1 MALSEDRLQELAR
14 RLAKAMDQADGAKS
28 PPPILQVVQPLEQPL
43 MKTAR
48 GMDDIA
54 RESHCRMIRHHRRRW
69 PQLQVLIDQACFKSG
84 SIERLADAELQDLL
98 RDLERAIECIHEDV
112 TFEDAGLVRSQ
123 YR

>member
-14 RLAKAMDQADGAKS
+14 RLAKAMDRADGVVCPA
-28 PPPILQVVQPLEQPL
+28 PVFQVVPPLAARP
-43 MKTAR
+43 R

-69 PQLQVLIDQACFKSG
+69 PQLQVLIDQACFETG
-84 SIERLADAELQDLL
+84 AIERLPDEELRDLL

-112 TFEDAGLVRSQ
+112 TFEDAGLVRAQ